1 MKKVSIIMCAVSAL
15 VLLSC
20 EKENPQVPER
30 QYPDYSTE
38 IIPQQIKR
46 DFLERY
52 PEAKVTS
59 AYEYGSTYQGV
70 AFIDNDGLRREVVY
84 KDGKLTLSEK
94 WYDVD
99 NFLSQLPR
107 PVLGTYLA
115 TGIHNES
122 FVDGQFYV
130 VEIERAGL
138 DQKQYEIHCSASF
151 KELDRVVDHLVCHL
165 VISEDGTLLISQHG
179 GFVPTIYAY
188 DMEVAIESVR
198 EMYPTGVI
206 LGACN
211 TTGAHHLVYIRDKG
225 LVKTV
230 KFYPSWG
237 DYAWVETR
245 YSLPRYAILPGFVRK
260 AIEEGD
266 SRYPERK
273 LFDVFY
279 VESRE
284 GEYYGLTF
292 GTELNN
298 STFYLKVE

>member
-1 MKKVSIIMCAVSAL
+1 MCAVSAL
-15 VLLSC
+15 MLLSC
-20 EKENPQVPER
+20 EKDNPQVPER

-59 AYEYGSTYQGV
+59 AYEYTSGKYQGV
-70 AFIDNDGLRREVVY
+70 AFIDNDGLRKEVVY
-84 KDGKLTLSEK
+84 KDGQLALSEK

-122 FVDGQFYV
+122 FVDGQFYA
-130 VEIERAGL
+130 VEVERAGL

-151 KELDRVVDHLVCHL
+151 KDNDRVVDHLVCHI
-165 VISEDGTLLISQHG
+165 VISEDGTLLTSEHG
-179 GFVPTIYAY
+179 GVLPTIYSY
-188 DMEVAIESVR
+188 DMDNAIKTVR
-198 EMYPTGVI
+198 EMYPTAVL
-206 LGACN
+206 LGAYN
-211 TTGAHHLVYIRDKG
+211 TTGAHHLVYIRDRG
-225 LVKTV
+225 LVKSV

-237 DYAWVETR
+237 DHEWVETR
-245 YSLPRYAILPGFVRK
+245 YTLPRYSVFPEFVLK
-260 AIEEGD
+260 AIGEGD
-266 SRYPERK
+266 ANHPGWP
-273 LFDVFY
+273 LFDICL
-279 VESRE
+279 VECRD
-284 GEYYGLTF
+284 GKYYGLTF
-292 GTELNN
+292 GSELNN